1 VADFAVRYPAMM
13 VVSDQKGGFHVVV
26 SSGRIDLFVDGGDGH
41 RLHDGFVHPPI
52 LRRGGGPSC
61 GEYPS
66 GSDAQPE
73 AEAGITAITHGP
85 FLKASIL
92 PPPPAV
98 SPDQGCQEYNENS
111 LMDIPGYSR
120 D

>member
-1 VADFAVRYPAMM
+1 VADLAVRYPAMM

-52 LRRGGGPSC
+52 LRRGGGLSC
-61 GEYPS
+61 SQRPS

-73 AEAGITAITHGP
+73 AEEGITAMTHGP
-85 FLKASIL
+85 FFKGIHPSS
-92 PPPPAV
+92 PAGGF
-98 SPDQGCQEYNENS
+98 SGSGMPR
-111 LMDIPGYSR
+111 I
-120 D
+120 